1 MPFFLAVAA
10 QATGQKQTESALGTV
25 LEYGLLG
32 AICVL
37 LIISLV
43 YVIRG
48 WLREKDNRRED
59 LSLMTVAR
67 ENDNKAL
74 QVLTIEMK
82 EFAAQQQVE
91 ATRAQDGVKN
101 TLESQKDDLN
111 DLKRAAE
118 QETAKLGEMKTAVD
132 VLKDEQ
138 VRLGAAILQRGAS

>member
-1 MPFFLAVAA
+1 LPFLLAAA
-10 QATGQKQTESALGTV
+10 QAAGQKQTESALGTV

-37 LIISLV
+37 LIVSLV
-43 YVIRG
+43 YSIRG

-59 LSLMTVAR
+59 LSQMATAR

-74 QVLTIEMK
+74 QALTIEMK

-91 ATRAQDGVKN
+91 ATRTQDGVKN
-101 TLESQKDDLN
+101 TLEGQKDDLN

-118 QETAKLGEMKTAVD
+118 QETAKFGEMRTAVD
-132 VLKDEQ
+132 MLKDEQ
-138 VRLGAAILQRGAS
+138 VRLGAAILQRGSS